1 MQIAHPWSTL
11 RLSLES
17 CPALIQS
24 LKPTNERL
32 YKITDNKKELMQFFK
47 NVCGSC
53 GFFFKKLSH
62 FNVFFLYWQVWSET
76 LKPVVTNGSP
86 DPEIVQMQPSSSG
99 LDENRNPTMKTTEIL
114 QGSVPQDGM
123 SLTYSLNQ
131 TFHHMLEKCFIMSQV

>member
-1 MQIAHPWSTL
+1 M
-11 RLSLES
+11 
-17 CPALIQS
+17 
-24 LKPTNERL
+24 
-32 YKITDNKKELMQFFK
+32 
-47 NVCGSC
+47 
-53 GFFFKKLSH
+53 
-62 FNVFFLYWQVWSET
+62 FFLYWQVWSET